1 VDLEQLARDTHG
13 FVGADIS
20 QLCMESALYCIR
32 QKMDI
37 IDVDADTIPAEVL
50 DGLVRFS
57 SYYSVYMYSFLQC
70 VCMLAALVV
79 VVCAIGTIL
88 LLLLGSIHVC
98 IVPAQYEAVR
108 CRHGAAV
115 TAAAAVSLLRL
126 RYTS

>member
-50 DGLVRFS
+50 DGLVRS
-57 SYYSVYMYSFLQC
+57 PPALSFC
-70 VCMLAALVV
+70 AL
-79 VVCAIGTIL
+79 
-88 LLLLGSIHVC
+88 
-98 IVPAQYEAVR
+98 
-108 CRHGAAV
+108 
-115 TAAAAVSLLRL
+115 
-126 RYTS
+126 